1 MGKKS
6 SDEDKTTLAE
16 AFINFQLEVK
26 RKEIQE
32 CQEEVSQLETKKQ
45 RHTELREQLKEEQ
58 LGHIKVLRKQAKE
71 QESKLEQREV
81 VNKEQV
87 EQALQQNLEL
97 VRSQEKELAELRT
110 EVSRLEEEVLV
121 LQAERHIRQEYKM
134 TGSQEHQQQIQHLEA
149 ELAQM
154 QKGFQEMADNI
165 QRSLDVTFNEI
176 DKKTVHLIDEKKQLA
191 TERAIKHLDKHSRQ
205 EIKENEWLKRE
216 LAIYTREVSITA
228 LAVQQLEEE
237 NLEHMSQLF
246 ERRLEDLQISRNVF
260 LTQAAGL
267 GPSDSTVQETVMKSN
282 ALKSEKKLSSHA
294 PNTTEGVSSS
304 PVPPL
309 HPATEAWRAQ
319 KQAKE
324 LERDET
330 SGRCSE
336 AAYRPTEDP
345 LQDLSV
351 LLYGSQTYLQGDM
364 HLGPL
369 EMKLLTVVGQAL
381 PLHPVPS
388 ETPGSEGSSSAPGM
402 IQAPEDWPLTS
413 RIIHKRF
420 K

>member
-16 AFINFQLEVK
+16 AFINFQLQVK
-26 RKEIQE
+26 RKEIHE

-45 RHTELREQLKEEQ
+45 RYTELREQLKEEQ

-81 VNKEQV
+81 INKEQV
-87 EQALQQNLEL
+87 EQALQENLEL
-97 VRSQEKELAELRT
+97 VRSQEKELAELRA
-110 EVSRLEEEVLV
+110 EVSRLEEDVLV
-121 LQAERHIRQEYKM
+121 LQAERQIRQEYKM

-154 QKGFQEMADNI
+154 QKEFQEMADNI

-246 ERRLEDLQISRNVF
+246 ERRLEDLHISRNVF

-267 GPSDSTVQETVMKSN
+267 GPSDSTVQETIMKN
-282 ALKSEKKLSSHA
+282 
-294 PNTTEGVSSS
+294 GVSSS

-330 SGRCSE
+330 SGSCSE
-336 AAYRPTEDP
+336 VAYRPTEDP

-351 LLYGSQTYLQGDM
+351 LLYGNQTYLQQGDM

-388 ETPGSEGSSSAPGM
+388 ETPGFEGSSSAPGM
-402 IQAPEDWPLTS
+402 LQAPEDWPLTA

>member
-16 AFINFQLEVK
+16 AFINFQLQVK

-45 RHTELREQLKEEQ
+45 RYTEL
-58 LGHIKVLRKQAKE
+58 LRA
-71 QESKLEQREV
+71 
-81 VNKEQV
+81 
-87 EQALQQNLEL
+87 
-97 VRSQEKELAELRT
+97 

-121 LQAERHIRQEYKM
+121 LHAERHIRQEYKM

-191 TERAIKHLDKHSRQ
+191 TEMAIKHLDKHSRQ

-282 ALKSEKKLSSHA
+282 ALKSEKKLSHA
-294 PNTTEGVSSS
+294 PNTTDGVSSS

-351 LLYGSQTYLQGDM
+351 LLYGSQTYLQQGDM

-388 ETPGSEGSSSAPGM
+388 ETPGSEGSSSAP
-402 IQAPEDWPLTS
+402 EDWPLTA

>member
-1 MGKKS
+1 MGKKKS

-16 AFINFQLEVK
+16 AFINFQLQVK
-26 RKEIQE
+26 RKEIHE

-45 RHTELREQLKEEQ
+45 RYTELREQLKEEQ

-97 VRSQEKELAELRT
+97 VRSQEKELAELRA
-110 EVSRLEEEVLV
+110 EVIRLEEEVLV

-134 TGSQEHQQQIQHLEA
+134 AGSQEHQQQIQHLEA

-176 DKKTVHLIDEKKQLA
+176 DKKTVHLIDDKKQLA

-267 GPSDSTVQETVMKSN
+267 GPSDSTIQETIMKN
-282 ALKSEKKLSSHA
+282 
-294 PNTTEGVSSS
+294 GVSSS

-330 SGRCSE
+330 SGSCSE

-351 LLYGSQTYLQGDM
+351 LLYGSQTYLQQRDM

-369 EMKLLTVVGQAL
+369 EIKLLTVVGQAL

-388 ETPGSEGSSSAPGM
+388 ETPGSKGSSSAPEM
-402 IQAPEDWPLTS
+402 LQAPEDWPLTA

>member
-1 MGKKS
+1 MGKKKS

-16 AFINFQLEVK
+16 AFIHFQLQVK
-26 RKEIQE
+26 RKEIHE
-32 CQEEVSQLETKKQ
+32 CQEEVSQLEAKKQ
-45 RHTELREQLKEEQ
+45 KYTELREQLKEEQ
-58 LGHIKVLRKQAKE
+58 MGHIKVLRKQAKE
-71 QESKLEQREV
+71 QESKLEQKEV

-97 VRSQEKELAELRT
+97 VRSQEKELAELRA
-110 EVSRLEEEVLV
+110 EVSHLEEEVLV
-121 LQAERHIRQEYKM
+121 LQAERHIRQEYKVI
-134 TGSQEHQQQIQHLEA
+134 GSQEHQRQIQHLEA

-154 QKGFQEMADNI
+154 QRGFQEMADNI
-165 QRSLDVTFNEI
+165 QRTLDVTFNEI

-191 TERAIKHLDKHSRQ
+191 TERAIKHLDKQSRQ

-216 LAIYTREVSITA
+216 LATYTREVSITA

-246 ERRLEDLQISRNVF
+246 EHRLEDLQISRNVF

-267 GPSDSTVQETVMKSN
+267 GPSDTTVQETIMKSN
-282 ALKSEKKLSSHA
+282 AVSGQQSD
-294 PNTTEGVSSS
+294 GVSSS

-309 HPATEAWRAQ
+309 HPAMETWRAQ

-330 SGRCSE
+330 SGSCSE

-345 LQDLSV
+345 PQDLSV
-351 LLYGSQTYLQGDM
+351 LLYGSQTYMQQGDM

-369 EMKLLTVVGQAL
+369 EQKLLTVVGQAL
-381 PLHPVPS
+381 PLHPVQS

-402 IQAPEDWPLTS
+402 LQAPEDWPLTA

>member
-1 MGKKS
+1 MNTNS
-6 SDEDKTTLAE
+6 LSLC
-16 AFINFQLEVK
+16 V
-26 RKEIQE
+26 R
-32 CQEEVSQLETKKQ
+32 
-45 RHTELREQLKEEQ
+45 ELR
-58 LGHIKVLRKQAKE
+58 A
-71 QESKLEQREV
+71 EV
-81 VNKEQV
+81 I
-87 EQALQQNLEL
+87 
-97 VRSQEKELAELRT
+97 
-110 EVSRLEEEVLV
+110 RLEEEVLV

-134 TGSQEHQQQIQHLEA
+134 AGSQEHQQQIQHLEA

-176 DKKTVHLIDEKKQLA
+176 DKKTVHLIDDKKQLA
-191 TERAIKHLDKHSRQ
+191 T
-205 EIKENEWLKRE
+205 E

-237 NLEHMSQLF
+237 NLEHMGQLF

-267 GPSDSTVQETVMKSN
+267 GPSDSTVQETIMKRF
-282 ALKSEKKLSSHA
+282 
-294 PNTTEGVSSS
+294 PPDGVSSS

-309 HPATEAWRAQ
+309 HPASEAWRAQ

-330 SGRCSE
+330 SGSCSE

-351 LLYGSQTYLQGDM
+351 LLYGSQTYLQQGDM

-388 ETPGSEGSSSAPGM
+388 ETPGSKGSSSAPEM
-402 IQAPEDWPLTS
+402 LQAPEDWPLTA

>member
-1 MGKKS
+1 MGKKKS

-16 AFINFQLEVK
+16 AFINFQLQVK
-26 RKEIQE
+26 RKEIHE

-45 RHTELREQLKEEQ
+45 RYTELREQLKEEQ

-87 EQALQQNLEL
+87 EQALQQNMEL
-97 VRSQEKELAELRT
+97 VRSQEKELAELRA
-110 EVSRLEEEVLV
+110 EVIRLEEEVLV

-134 TGSQEHQQQIQHLEA
+134 AGSQEHQQQIQHLEA

-176 DKKTVHLIDEKKQLA
+176 DKKTVHLIDDKKQLA
-191 TERAIKHLDKHSRQ
+191 T
-205 EIKENEWLKRE
+205 E

-237 NLEHMSQLF
+237 NLEHMGQLF

-267 GPSDSTVQETVMKSN
+267 GPSDSTVQETIMKN
-282 ALKSEKKLSSHA
+282 
-294 PNTTEGVSSS
+294 GVSSS

-330 SGRCSE
+330 SGSCSE

-351 LLYGSQTYLQGDM
+351 LLYGSQTYLQQRDM

-369 EMKLLTVVGQAL
+369 EIKLLTVVGQAL

-388 ETPGSEGSSSAPGM
+388 ETPGSKGSSSAPEM
-402 IQAPEDWPLTS
+402 LQAPEDWPLTA

>member
-16 AFINFQLEVK
+16 AFINFQLQVK
-26 RKEIQE
+26 RKEIHE

-97 VRSQEKELAELRT
+97 VRSQEKELAELRA
-110 EVSRLEEEVLV
+110 EVIRLEEEVLV

-134 TGSQEHQQQIQHLEA
+134 AGSQEHQQQIQHLEA

-176 DKKTVHLIDEKKQLA
+176 DKKTVHLIDDKKQLA
-191 TERAIKHLDKHSRQ
+191 T
-205 EIKENEWLKRE
+205 E

-237 NLEHMSQLF
+237 NLEHMGQLF

-267 GPSDSTVQETVMKSN
+267 GPSDSTVQETIMKRF
-282 ALKSEKKLSSHA
+282 
-294 PNTTEGVSSS
+294 PPDGVSSS

-309 HPATEAWRAQ
+309 HPASEAWRAQ

-330 SGRCSE
+330 SGSCSE

-351 LLYGSQTYLQGDM
+351 LLYGSQTYLQQGDM

-388 ETPGSEGSSSAPGM
+388 ETPGSKGSSSAPEM
-402 IQAPEDWPLTS
+402 LQAPEDWPLTA